1 MARFAI
7 VDNKTKIVTNV
18 VVWNGDR
25 WMSIPGTWVV
35 QNDTVNI
42 GDIYDPTR
50 NVFIAGPEQK
60 E

>member
-7 VDNKTKIVTNV
+7 VDAKTNEVTNC

-35 QNDTVNI
+35 QTDLVNI
-42 GDIYDPTR
+42 GDIYDPKTNTFTR
-50 NVFIAGPEQK
+50 PEQPQ